1 MNRKTVSPAAEVPFD
16 HRRKEAQKVLLAHF
30 PKASGKS
37 IEDWSFLLA
46 SKLSTWGEIVP
57 TVTYNQKDKLVSIIK
72 DLDRLSFDA
81 PYWLKKEL
89 RAAQKIL
96 NAALTAHRLHGLQN
110 KNEMA
115 AKVQLVN
122 MCRQIWYEQ
131 NEKEPP
137 ITFQQITHPFS
148 KFVGDV
154 IDDVFL
160 KDWSIQSAIEAY
172 KNYK

>member
-30 PKASGKS
+30 PKASEQA
-37 IEDWSFLLA
+37 IDDWSLLLA

-72 DLDRLSFDA
+72 DLDRLSSDA

-122 MCRQIWYEQ
+122 MCRQIWYGQ
-131 NEKEPP
+131 HEKEPP
-137 ITFQQITHPFS
+137 ITFQKITHPFS

>member
-30 PKASGKS
+30 PKASEKS
-37 IEDWSFLLA
+37 VEDWSFLLA

-72 DLDRLSFDA
+72 DLDRLSSDA

-89 RAAQKIL
+89 HAAQKIL

-122 MCRQIWYEQ
+122 MCRQIWYGQ
-131 NEKEPP
+131 HEKEPP
-137 ITFQQITHPFS
+137 ITFQKITHPFS

>member
-1 MNRKTVSPAAEVPFD
+1 MSHETVSPAAEVALK
-16 HRRKEAQKVLLAHF
+16 HRRKKAQDVLLAHF
-30 PKASGKS
+30 PNANEQSV
-37 IEDWSFLLA
+37 EVWSFLLA

-57 TVTYNQKDKLVSIIK
+57 TVTYVQKDRLDSIIK
-72 DLDRLSFDA
+72 DLDILSSDA
-81 PYWLKKEL
+81 PYWLKIEL
-89 RAAQKIL
+89 SAARKIL
-96 NAALTAHRLHGLQN
+96 DATSIAHRLHGLQN
-110 KNEMA
+110 TNEMA

-122 MCRQIWYEQ
+122 MCRQIWYGQ
-131 NEKEPP
+131 HKEMPP

-172 KNYK
+172 KNHK

>member
-1 MNRKTVSPAAEVPFD
+1 MNSKTISPAVEAAFD
-16 HRRKEAQKVLLAHF
+16 LRRKEAQKVLLAHF
-30 PKASGKS
+30 PNMSEKS
-37 IEDWSFLLA
+37 VEDWSFLLA
-46 SKLSTWGEIVP
+46 SKLSIWGEIVP
-57 TVTYNQKDKLVSIIK
+57 TVTYDQKGKLVSIIN
-72 DLDRLSFDA
+72 DLARLSSEA

-89 RAAQKIL
+89 SAAQKIL
-96 NAALTAHRLHGLQN
+96 DAASTAHRLHGRQN

-122 MCRQIWYEQ
+122 MCRQIWYGQ
-131 NEKEPP
+131 HKKEPP
-137 ITFQQITHPFS
+137 ITFQKITHPFS

-172 KNYK
+172 KNHK